1 MSAKRRAVFL
11 DRDGVLNRAVVRDG
25 KPYPPALLAD
35 VEIMP
40 GAPEAVAR
48 LKGAGFLTVMV
59 TNQPDPAKGLQRRS
73 VAEAINDYVARTVG
87 VDVVKVCWCLEGD
100 GCDCYK
106 PKPGMLLEAA
116 SEYGIDLAASYMIG
130 DRWRDVGAGKNAG
143 CRTIFIDHGYDERRP
158 CVADW
163 VVADL
168 AAADKVVLARNGP

>member
-1 MSAKRRAVFL
+1 MAGRRAVFI
-11 DRDGVLNRAVVRDG
+11 DRDGVLNRAVVRGG

-73 VAEAINDYVARTVG
+73 VAEAINDYVARTVDI
-87 VDVVKVCWCLEGD
+87 DVVKVCWCLEGD
-100 GCDCYK
+100 DCDCYK

-116 SEYGIDLAASYMIG
+116 SEYGIDLAASYIIG

-143 CRTIFIDHGYDERRP
+143 CRTILIDCGYDE
-158 CVADW
+158 
-163 VVADL
+163 
-168 AAADKVVLARNGP
+168 AAAVSPDSTAQSIVEGAYMVLVEPTQ